1 MAVFSRARTST
12 GAGTLAILVLVLAF
26 GNQAYTEWAARHA
39 QGQTAW
45 DLFLR
50 TLAWPS
56 WSISS
61 GNNVFAR
68 DLRAL
73 LLIVFVAALIGM
85 AAGAVTG
92 GIASFFLGW
101 FAIILGAALAAL
113 LTAFLTAD
121 ASLYGGFLAA
131 EAAAAYGLFVGWI
144 VGIRRRGRLCGQQS
158 SPDPVGV
165 RR

>member
-12 GAGTLAILVLVLAF
+12 GAGTLAILIMVLAF

-39 QGQTAW
+39 QGQNAW

-61 GNNVFAR
+61 GNNILAR

-73 LLIVFVAALIGM
+73 LLIVFVAAILGM
-85 AAGAVTG
+85 AASAVVGGLGA
-92 GIASFFLGW
+92 FFMGW
-101 FAIILGAALAAL
+101 FATILGAALAAL

-121 ASLYGGFLAA
+121 ATVYGGMLAA
-131 EAAAAYGLFVGWI
+131 SAAATYGLFTGWI
-144 VGIRRRGRLCGQQS
+144 VGIAASAGRG
-158 SPDPVGV
+158 SPPP
-165 RR
+165 